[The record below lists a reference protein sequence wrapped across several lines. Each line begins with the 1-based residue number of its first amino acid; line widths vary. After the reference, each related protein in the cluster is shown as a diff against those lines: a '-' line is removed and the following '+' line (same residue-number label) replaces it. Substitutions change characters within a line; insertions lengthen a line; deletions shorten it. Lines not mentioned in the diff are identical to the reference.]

1 MRARVRHTHFPTHRD
16 SVETVG
22 LISHSFL
29 GILFYSF
36 CRWTWFLLGA
46 ASIKEHVEEIGPAP
60 GRSKDGLARFF
71 SIEFAMLGKTLMNAD
86 SVPASSRNQGF

>member
-1 MRARVRHTHFPTHRD
+1 M
-16 SVETVG
+16 
-22 LISHSFL
+22 
-29 GILFYSF
+29 
-36 CRWTWFLLGA
+36 LGA
-46 ASIKEHVEEIGPAP
+46 ASIKEHGEEIGPAP